1 MSDKPY
7 VPKRAGGAPQ
17 HSGGRPEERRN
28 TDRPVR
34 KPRAR
39 KRRKGGVSPAG
50 LLVAVAMLAL
60 AGVFVWFLSQT
71 QLLPGK
77 FLLLF
82 GVVLFLLVVIIGILV
97 VDPGSKARFWSG
109 IVLSVLLTALILV
122 ASLAIAKGVGTLN
135 NISGTRVET
144 THVGIYVNQDDPAQ
158 DLVHAADYTFGI
170 LGELDRENAEKT
182 IDRLEK
188 ELDVTL
194 KVKSYDGSVELV
206 DGLYAG
212 EVGAIIINDA
222 FLDIVEEMEGYGD
235 VHSRLRELTKIKVE
249 TVIQQPVQNQNPD
262 EEDVTETPDHVFT
275 MFLSGIDTRSRG
287 LTAKSRSD
295 VNILAIVNTETRQV
309 LLVNTPRDYY
319 VPLSIS
325 NGVPDKLTHA
335 GIYGIDVCMDTIG
348 MLYEVDVDYYFRVN
362 FTGFEDIID
371 SLGGIKVYSERS
383 FYSEH
388 SGYSYDKG
396 YNYLDGSEALGFVRE
411 RHAFEDGDAQRGRN
425 QIAVIKAVINKV
437 LSPDILTKFASLMD
451 AVEGSF
457 ETSMPYEDIAQL
469 VRDQLDEGGDWNI
482 VTYTVTG
489 EGASK
494 KPYSMSERAYVCV
507 PNESTVREAIEL
519 IDRLCEG
526 EILSESN

>member
-7 VPKRAGGAPQ
+7 VPKRAGSAPRPAE
-17 HSGGRPEERRN
+17 SRPEERGN
-28 TDRPVR
+28 TEHPVR
-34 KPRAR
+34 KHKR
-39 KRRKGGVSPAG
+39 KKRKGGFSPAG
-50 LLVAVAMLAL
+50 LLVAAAMLAL
-60 AGVFVWFLSQT
+60 SGVFVWFLGQT

-82 GVVLFLLVVIIGILV
+82 AAVLFLLVVIIGVLV
-97 VDPGSKARFWSG
+97 VDPGSRARFWSG
-109 IVLSVLLTALILV
+109 IVLSILLTGLILV

-144 THVGIYVNQDDPAQ
+144 THVGIYVAQDDPAQ
-158 DLVHAADYTFGI
+158 DLLHASEYTFGI
-170 LGELDRENAEKT
+170 LGELDRENAEET

-188 ELDVTL
+188 QLNTTL
-194 KVKSYDGSVELV
+194 KTKSYDGSVELL
-206 DGLYAG
+206 DGLFSG

-222 FLDIVEEMEGYGD
+222 FLDIVEEMEGYTD
-235 VHSRLRELTKIKVE
+235 VYSRLRELTKVKVE
-249 TVIQQPVQNQNPD
+249 TVIQQPTQEPD
-262 EEDVTETPDHVFT
+262 PGQPEEPEKPDHVFT

-287 LTAKSRSD
+287 LDAKSRSD
-295 VNILAIVNTETRQV
+295 VNILAIVNTETHQV

-371 SLGGIKVYSERS
+371 ALGGIKVYSERS

-396 YNYLDGSEALGFVRE
+396 YNWLDGSEALGFVRE
-411 RHAFEDGDAQRGRN
+411 RHAFQDGDAQRGRN

-457 ETSMPYEDIAQL
+457 ETSMPYEDIAEL
-469 VRDQLDEGGDWNI
+469 VRNQLEEGGDWNI

-494 KPYSMSERAYVCV
+494 KPYSMSTNAYVCI
-507 PNESTVREAIEL
+507 PDQSTVQEAIEL
-519 IDRLCEG
+519 IDRLCDD
-526 EILSESN
+526 EILSDSQ